1 MGNEAVGTEVAP
13 AECCTPVVGR
23 GLDEA
28 EAVELAE
35 LFKALADPARLRA
48 LSLVANAPAGE
59 MCACDLV
66 EPLERS
72 QPTVS
77 HHLSLL
83 VESGFLTREK
93 RGRWAWYQLVPE
105 RLDLVRQALGVSGP

>member
-1 MGNEAVGTEVAP
+1 MDGPTVTEP
-13 AECCTPVVGR
+13 ETGPCCTPVVGSALEER
-23 GLDEA
+23 DAL
-28 EAVELAE
+28 ELAE

-48 LSLVANAPAGE
+48 LSLVANAPDGE

-77 HHLSLL
+77 HHMAVL
-83 VESGFLTREK
+83 VDAGFVTREK
-93 RGRWAWYQLVPE
+93 RGRWAWYRLVPE
-105 RLDLVRQALGVSGP
+105 RLDQVRRVLGVAAD